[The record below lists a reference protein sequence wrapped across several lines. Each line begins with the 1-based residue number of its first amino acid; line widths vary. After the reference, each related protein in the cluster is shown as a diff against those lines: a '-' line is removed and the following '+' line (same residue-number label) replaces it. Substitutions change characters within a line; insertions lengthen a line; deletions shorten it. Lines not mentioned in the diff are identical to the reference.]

1 MIIKMSIIFNR
12 KLCFVNSNVCVD
24 KIAATTNLK
33 VNKKKAGEQKMCT
46 FWDEVMEYG
55 KMEAQYEDIRKIME
69 SLNMSMEQ
77 AMDVLK
83 IPESE
88 RAKYTSKA

>member
-1 MIIKMSIIFNR
+1 
-12 KLCFVNSNVCVD
+12 
-24 KIAATTNLK
+24 
-33 VNKKKAGEQKMCT
+33 
-46 FWDEVMEYG
+46 
-55 KMEAQYEDIRKIME
+55 ME

-88 RAKYTSKA
+88 RAEYTSKV

>member
-1 MIIKMSIIFNR
+1 
-12 KLCFVNSNVCVD
+12 
-24 KIAATTNLK
+24 
-33 VNKKKAGEQKMCT
+33 MCT

-55 KMEAQYEDIRKIME
+55 KNEGKNEAQYEDIRKIME

-88 RAKYTSKA
+88 RVKYTSKA

>member
-1 MIIKMSIIFNR
+1 MI
-12 KLCFVNSNVCVD
+12 V
-24 KIAATTNLK
+24 ATTNLK
-33 VNKKKAGEQKMCT
+33 VNKKKAGEQKVCT

-55 KMEAQYEDIRKIME
+55 KNEGKNEAQYEDIRKIME

-88 RAKYTSKA
+88 RVKYTSKA